1 MNRAPDPLMFPKPRR
16 EAFGLF
22 DREVLGGVIQ
32 PLRSE
37 VRLELPHRPPVV
49 TQGPG
54 GPLLCVLEMEQALPD
69 RLGECHR
76 RRLLMRDEDARP
88 AGLSPRRG
96 GLVQFHTLHAHHS
109 STLSTRGTTHRAIL
123 TRGSLSV

>member
-1 MNRAPDPLMFPKPRR
+1 MFPEPRR
-16 EAFGLF
+16 EPFGLF
-22 DREVLGGVIQ
+22 DRKVLGGIIQ
-32 PLRSE
+32 PLRPE

-76 RRLLMRDEDARP
+76 RRLLMRNEDARP
-88 AGLSPRRG
+88 AGLSLRG
-96 GLVQFHTLHAHHS
+96 HGLVQFHTRHAPHS
-109 STLSTRGTTHRAIL
+109 LTLACSILSTSGTTHRAIL
-123 TRGSLSV
+123 TRGSLKV